1 MQPKNTDF
9 LTLLEVA
16 QITQTDLSR
25 RLGITAAAISRWH
38 KIGVP
43 QYAVAYLE
51 LLAKYNRLIDK
62 I

>member
-1 MQPKNTDF
+1 MLDSKF
-9 LTLLEVA
+9 KALLDSA
-16 QITQTDLSR
+16 QITQSDLSR
-25 RLGITAAAISRWH
+25 RLGISPTSISKWH

>member
-1 MQPKNTDF
+1 MQNTKF
-9 LTLLEVA
+9 KTLLTSA
-16 QITQTDLSR
+16 QITQADLSR
-25 RLGITAAAISRWH
+25 RLGISPTSISKWH

-51 LLAKYNRLIDK
+51 LLAKYNRLMDK

>member
-1 MQPKNTDF
+1 MQAKNINF
-9 LTLLEVA
+9 LNLLA
-16 QITQTDLSR
+16 DAKITQADLAKK
-25 RLGITAAAISRWH
+25 LGITTTAISRWH

-51 LLAKYNRLIDK
+51 LLAKYNRLMDK

>member
-1 MQPKNTDF
+1 MLDTKF
-9 LTLLEVA
+9 KALLDSV
-16 QITQTDLSR
+16 QITQADLSR
-25 RLGITAAAISRWH
+25 RLGISPTSISKWH

>member
-1 MQPKNTDF
+1 MLDTKF
-9 LTLLEVA
+9 KALLDSA
-16 QITQTDLSR
+16 QITQADLSR
-25 RLGITAAAISRWH
+25 RLGISPTSISKWH

-43 QYAVAYLE
+43 QYVVAYLE

>member
-1 MQPKNTDF
+1 MLDSKF
-9 LTLLEVA
+9 KALLDSA
-16 QITQTDLSR
+16 QITQADLSR
-25 RLGITAAAISRWH
+25 RLGISPTSVSKWH

-51 LLAKYNRLIDK
+51 LLAKYNHLIDK

>member
-9 LTLLEVA
+9 LKLLSDA
-16 QITQTDLSR
+16 QITQADLSKK
-25 RLGITAAAISRWH
+25 LGITTTAISRWH

-51 LLAKYNRLIDK
+51 LLAKYNRLMDK

>member
-9 LTLLEVA
+9 LKLLSDA
-16 QITQTDLSR
+16 KITQADLSKK
-25 RLGITAAAISRWH
+25 LGITTTAISRWH

-43 QYAVAYLE
+43 QYAIAYLE

>member
-1 MQPKNTDF
+1 MLDSKF
-9 LTLLEVA
+9 KALLDSA
-16 QITQTDLSR
+16 QITQADLSR
-25 RLGITAAAISRWH
+25 RLGISPTSISKWH